1 MIAVAC
7 RSVQPVKGAPVN
19 KTAEYM
25 TFQDSKFDYI
35 RHGAEP
41 PALSGIASA
50 FIGFWRRES
59 RRAGKLLPSKA
70 DFTIQ
75 RLKPFLPA
83 YYLAEWTGGDLI
95 NRLIGSE
102 LDRQL
107 GETLTGHR
115 FLSRYSGTQRAY
127 FEALWPILLSQ
138 PCGIVTVRTRFRGD
152 GSGQRIEGVALP
164 LANSS
169 GEPNYICGVGTV
181 ENIFEAR
188 SAKGVATAVIDYVRC
203 IDVGAG
209 LPENLPDPALFNQ
222 SAEGV
227 WPA

>member
-1 MIAVAC
+1 
-7 RSVQPVKGAPVN
+7 
-19 KTAEYM
+19 M
-25 TFQDSKFDYI
+25 TFQDSKFDYV
-35 RHGAEP
+35 RCGVEP

-83 YYLAEWTGGDLI
+83 YYLAEWTGSDLI

-107 GETLTGHR
+107 GETLTGHN
-115 FLSRYSGTQRAY
+115 FLSRYSGAQRAY
-127 FEALWPILLSQ
+127 FEALWPMLLNQ
-138 PCGIVTVRTRFRGD
+138 PCGIVSSRTRFRGD

-164 LANSS
+164 LASTS
-169 GEPNYICGVGTV
+169 GEPKYICGVGTV

-188 SAKGVATAVIDYVRC
+188 TATGVASVIIDFVRSL
-203 IDVGAG
+203 DVGAG
-209 LPENLPDPALFNQ
+209 LPDNLPDPALFNQ
-222 SAEGV
+222 FAAEV
-227 WPA
+227 